1 LSILGIKSGCMKSGP
16 WRNSPVGPRKERMG
30 EKVDRLVNSLKD
42 FFVGIAY
49 FEIGQTARQ
58 EKLVWQDL
66 FMLLTFGDLFG
77 VPIFPP
83 LLFLTDFA
91 PRPSGHGSMEK
102 EDAPRAGPDGG
113 NFALKDERF

>member
-1 LSILGIKSGCMKSGP
+1 MKSRP

-30 EKVDRLVNSLKD
+30 EKVDRLAKSLKD

-66 FMLLTFGDLFG
+66 FMLLTFGDLLG
-77 VPIFPP
+77 VPILPP
-83 LLFLTDFA
+83 YSSLRILPHVLPGMDPWKKRMLRERDLTEVI
-91 PRPSGHGSMEK
+91 S
-102 EDAPRAGPDGG
+102 
-113 NFALKDERF
+113 L